1 MPRGSGSGFGEWS
14 TGKRRS
20 RPPDVEWPDGPTQQE
35 LEEAAEKKQKEEAQ
49 QINYRYW
56 IIVDVDSC
64 AYGKPDSRIP
74 TRGTKD
80 NGYIRND
87 RGVHFREAVFD
98 TIDRENFNAR
108 SYFRR
113 FFGVEDEEVDWIQ
126 GHYGTVNYQC
136 WRVHG
141 LPLSPTLAEHDYHYL
156 EPSDTLRSVYDL
168 LQIFRDV
175 RDGVAKFYGCQEREI
190 SWL

>member
-20 RPPDVEWPDGPTQQE
+20 RPPDVEWPQQE

-80 NGYIRND
+80 NG
-87 RGVHFREAVFD
+87 
-98 TIDRENFNAR
+98 
-108 SYFRR
+108 
-113 FFGVEDEEVDWIQ
+113 
-126 GHYGTVNYQC
+126 
-136 WRVHG
+136 
-141 LPLSPTLAEHDYHYL
+141 
-156 EPSDTLRSVYDL
+156 
-168 LQIFRDV
+168 
-175 RDGVAKFYGCQEREI
+175 
-190 SWL
+190 